1 MGRKQKLLPMIQK
14 QIEDVDKEVTEV
26 QEELHNHMS
35 TVAAMANHQM
45 KELELKKKLD
55 GLHARIEVLTN
66 DLNLVKDMPVPMP
79 DEKKSGMNANC
90 GVGI

>member
-45 KELELKKKLD
+45 KELELKKKSL
-55 GLHARIEVLTN
+55 LARIEVLTN